1 MPSHAVFASMS
12 PGFCLIG
19 PIGWGELLIILF
31 LVLLFFGPKR
41 LPEMAE
47 AFGKSIQKF
56 KKASRDMKDEIES
69 SSSKKPAEL
78 TEDKDKQG

>member
-1 MPSHAVFASMS
+1 MLCMFSVANAAPA
-12 PGFCLIG
+12 FCLVG
-19 PIGWGELLIILF
+19 PIGWGELVIILF

-56 KKASRDMKDEIES
+56 KKATRDAKDEIEAS
-69 SSSKKPAEL
+69 ADKKPEIV
-78 TEDKDKQG
+78 EDKDKRG

>member
-1 MPSHAVFASMS
+1 MMSFSIFASLG

-47 AFGKSIQKF
+47 ALGKSIRKF
-56 KKASRDMKDEIES
+56 KQASRDVKDEIES
-69 SSSKKPAEL
+69 AADKKPEV
-78 TEDKDKQG
+78 TEGKDKQG

>member
-1 MPSHAVFASMS
+1 MPSHTVFASMS

-47 AFGKSIQKF
+47 ALGKSIQKF

-69 SSSKKPAEL
+69 SSSKRPAEL

>member
-1 MPSHAVFASMS
+1 MLCSYPLANMT
-12 PGFCLIG
+12 PGFCLVG
-19 PIGWGELLIILF
+19 PIGWGELLIILV

-56 KKASRDMKDEIES
+56 KKASRDVKDEIES
-69 SSSKKPAEL
+69 SAEKKPDV
-78 TEDKDKQG
+78 TEGKDKQG